1 MAGFALTITA
11 TEGRA
16 RTGAFATPRGEI
28 RTPAFMPV
36 GTAATVKA
44 MTPEEVRGLGAD
56 VLLCNTYH
64 LMLRP
69 GAERVKRLGGL
80 HRFMNWQRPI
90 LTDSGG
96 FQVFSLSGMRT
107 VTDEGVTF
115 ASHLDGSRHFLGPK
129 EALSI
134 QAALGSTIAMVL
146 DVCPPFPAERA
157 DVDEAVRR
165 TLLWA
170 KVQRDVGPAPEQALF
185 GIVQGGVHADL
196 RERCAKELVALG
208 FDGYAIGGLSVGE
221 PNAQMYE
228 TVAATTPHLPEDA
241 PRYLMGV
248 GTPQDLLECIARGVD
263 LFDCVLPTRTARNG
277 LLFTRDGRINIK
289 NQQFAE
295 DTAPLDAE
303 CGCYTCRNYTRAYLR
318 HLFQA
323 GEILGSRLNTTHN
336 LFFWLELMEKSRAA
350 IASGTFRE
358 FSRALLDRM
367 GPVTRTPV
375 EDTRPLKETDA

>member
-1 MAGFALTITA
+1 MQAGFSFRVDKTA
-11 TEGRA
+11 GKA
-16 RTGAFATPRGEI
+16 RTGSFATPRGEI

-44 MTPEEVRGLGAD
+44 MTPEEVRELGAD
-56 VLLCNTYH
+56 VVLCNTYH

-69 GAERVKRLGGL
+69 GAERMKRLGGL

-96 FQVFSLSGMRT
+96 FQIFSLAGRRT
-107 VTDEGVTF
+107 VTDAGVTF
-115 ASHLDGSRHFLGPK
+115 QSHLDGGETHFLGPK

-146 DVCPPFPAERA
+146 DVCPPFPAEKSE
-157 DVDEAVRR
+157 VEEAVRR

-170 KVQRDVGPAPEQALF
+170 RVQREIGPAKDQTLF

-196 RERCAKELVALG
+196 RQRCAEDLVALD

-221 PNAQMYE
+221 PNAAMYE
-228 TVAATTPHLPEDA
+228 VAGATAVHLPADK

-248 GTPQDLLECIARGVD
+248 GTPQDLIECVSRGID

-277 LLFTRDGRINIK
+277 LLFTRDGRLSIK
-289 NQQFAE
+289 NAE
-295 DTAPLDAE
+295 YTEDLQPPDAE
-303 CGCYTCRNYTRAYLR
+303 CGCYTCRHYSRAYLR

-323 GEILGSRLNTTHN
+323 QEILGSRLNTIHN
-336 LFFWLELMEKSRAA
+336 LFFWLELMDQARAA
-350 IASGTFRE
+350 IRDGHFDSWAKGR
-358 FSRALLDRM
+358 LDRM
-367 GPVTRTPV
+367 GPSRPND
-375 EDTRPLKETDA
+375 DTEKK